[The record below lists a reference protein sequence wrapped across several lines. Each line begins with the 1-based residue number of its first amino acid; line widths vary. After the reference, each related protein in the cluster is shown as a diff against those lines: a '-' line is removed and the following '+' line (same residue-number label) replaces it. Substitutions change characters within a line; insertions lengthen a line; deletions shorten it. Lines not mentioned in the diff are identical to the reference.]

1 MQYNKSMHTRK
12 ETISVKIGNILIG
25 SKHPIRIQ
33 SMTNTDTSDV
43 EATYKQIMELYDAG
57 SEMVRITVNDEE
69 SAKSVSKIKAML
81 LQKNC
86 TVPLI
91 GDFHFNGHILLSKYP
106 ETASALDKFRINP
119 GNIGGKDKFDTNFE
133 KIINLAIEHGKP
145 IRIGAN
151 WGSLSKQNNDKLIQH
166 KENEKDDISYS
177 NLMKKYLVDSVISSA
192 SKAISLGLPEDKIIL
207 SCKTSNVQ
215 DLIDVYEEVAKL
227 SKHPL
232 HLGLTEAGIGRDA
245 IISSVSAISVL
256 LNKGIGDT
264 IRVSLTPEN
273 ISSRTEEVK
282 VCQQILSSLGI
293 RNYKPKVISC
303 PGCGR
308 TSNTYFIELSK
319 NIKSLVQD
327 NMPAWKRKYPGVED
341 LTVAVMGCIVNGP
354 GESRHANI
362 GISLPG
368 NNEDPSAPVY
378 VDGKK
383 FKTLRGDNIELEFI
397 DILQSYIDKNYS

>member
-151 WGSLSKQNNDKLIQH
+151 WGSLSKQNIDKLIQH

-177 NLMKKYLVDSVISSA
+177 NLMKKYLVDSVINSA

-264 IRVSLTPEN
+264 IRASLTPEN

>member
-1 MQYNKSMHTRK
+1 MHTRK

-57 SEMVRITVNDEE
+57 SEMVRIAVNDEE

-151 WGSLSKQNNDKLIQH
+151 WGSLSKQNIDKLIQH

-245 IISSVSAISVL
+245 IISSVSAMSVL

-264 IRVSLTPEN
+264 IRASLTPEN

>member
-151 WGSLSKQNNDKLIQH
+151 WGSLSKQNIDKLIQH

-264 IRVSLTPEN
+264 IRASLTPEN

>member
-43 EATYKQIMELYDAG
+43 EATYRQIMELYDAG
-57 SEMVRITVNDEE
+57 SEMVRIAVNDEE

-151 WGSLSKQNNDKLIQH
+151 WGSLSKQNIDKLIQH
-166 KENEKDDISYS
+166 KENEKDDISYL

-245 IISSVSAISVL
+245 IISSVSAMSVL

-264 IRVSLTPEN
+264 IRASLTPEN

-293 RNYKPKVISC
+293 RDYKPKVISC

>member
-1 MQYNKSMHTRK
+1 
-12 ETISVKIGNILIG
+12 
-25 SKHPIRIQ
+25 
-33 SMTNTDTSDV
+33 MTNTDTSDV

-151 WGSLSKQNNDKLIQH
+151 WGSLSKQNIDKLIQH

-293 RNYKPKVISC
+293 RNYKPKVQVI
-303 PGCGR
+303 R
-308 TSNTYFIELSK
+308 
-319 NIKSLVQD
+319 
-327 NMPAWKRKYPGVED
+327 
-341 LTVAVMGCIVNGP
+341 
-354 GESRHANI
+354 
-362 GISLPG
+362 
-368 NNEDPSAPVY
+368 
-378 VDGKK
+378 
-383 FKTLRGDNIELEFI
+383 
-397 DILQSYIDKNYS
+397 IL

>member
-43 EATYKQIMELYDAG
+43 EATYRQIMELYDAG
-57 SEMVRITVNDEE
+57 SEMVRIAVNDEE

-151 WGSLSKQNNDKLIQH
+151 WGSLSKQNIDKLIQH
-166 KENEKDDISYS
+166 KENEKDDISYL

-245 IISSVSAISVL
+245 IISSVSAMSVL

-264 IRVSLTPEN
+264 IRASLTPEN

-293 RNYKPKVISC
+293 RDYKPKVISC

-327 NMPAWKRKYPGVED
+327 NMPAWKRKYPGVEG

-354 GESRHANI
+354 GESRHADI

>member
-1 MQYNKSMHTRK
+1 MHTRK

-43 EATYKQIMELYDAG
+43 EATYRQIMELYDAG
-57 SEMVRITVNDEE
+57 SEMVRIAVNDEE

-151 WGSLSKQNNDKLIQH
+151 WGSLSKQNIDKLIQH
-166 KENEKDDISYS
+166 KENEKDDISYL

-245 IISSVSAISVL
+245 IISSVSAMSVL

-264 IRVSLTPEN
+264 IRASLTPEN

-293 RNYKPKVISC
+293 RDYKPKVISC

-327 NMPAWKRKYPGVED
+327 NMPAWKRKYPGVEG

-354 GESRHANI
+354 GESRHADI